1 MLRDTPYHEVSL
13 SSFPSSFFSDYFQ
26 VVAQVGAHIAVD
38 PRRIQLTALN
48 PEHNTPFHAPVR
60 IFTDLMLWGILLS
73 FIVLFC
79 FVLFCFVLFCFVLF
93 CFVLFCFVLFCF
105 VLFCFV
111 LFCFVLFCFVLIHCT
126 FYLISTDMLLHSP
139 TQIRSK
145 VLFFEILE
153 ITVCIFFLIFI
164 SLFISSNVLYF
175 LFVFV

>member
-1 MLRDTPYHEVSL
+1 M
-13 SSFPSSFFSDYFQ
+13 
-26 VVAQVGAHIAVD
+26 
-38 PRRIQLTALN
+38 TALN
-48 PEHNTPFHAPVR
+48 PEHNTPVHAPEQ
-60 IFTDLMLWGILLS
+60 IFPDLTLLGILLS
-73 FIVLFC
+73 FI
-79 FVLFCFVLFCFVLF
+79 VLF

-139 TQIRSK
+139 MEFPVK

-153 ITVCIFFLIFI
+153 ISEGIYSFLL
-164 SLFISSNVLYF
+164 LFVSYF